1 MSTIHKLVLA
11 LLVFVVFGLASAKP
25 TYAGPV
31 VIGGP
36 WVEFVFLGVNVPARG
51 CFPADPLSPFSCVP
65 SSGGNSIFGDAPPY
79 TFTAGAT
86 GVILTVTDAFNHGD
100 ALDVFDFGALIGTTP
115 TVAADGGTC
124 GDNPVPCSVDPAVS
138 HAIFILAP
146 GMHSISFAARISVL
160 GMGAAYFRLD
170 QGQGPAVPEPATML
184 LLGTGLAGIA
194 AKVGR
199 RRQAK

>member
-1 MSTIHKLVLA
+1 MPTIRRLLLA
-11 LLVFVVFGLASAKP
+11 LLVFVIFGLASAKP

-31 VIGGP
+31 VVGGP
-36 WVEFVFLGVNVPARG
+36 WVEFIFLGAGVPARG
-51 CFPADPLSPFSCVP
+51 CFPADPLSPFGCVP

-86 GVILTVTDAFNHGD
+86 GVILTVTDAFNRGD
-100 ALDVFDFGALIGTTP
+100 ALDVFDFGGLIGTTP
-115 TVAADGGTC
+115 TVAAVGNC
-124 GDNPVPCSVDPAVS
+124 GDNPVPCSVDPLVS

-146 GMHSISFAARISVL
+146 GAHSISFAARISVA
-160 GMGAAYFRLD
+160 GQGAAYFRLD

-194 AKVGR
+194 AKVRR